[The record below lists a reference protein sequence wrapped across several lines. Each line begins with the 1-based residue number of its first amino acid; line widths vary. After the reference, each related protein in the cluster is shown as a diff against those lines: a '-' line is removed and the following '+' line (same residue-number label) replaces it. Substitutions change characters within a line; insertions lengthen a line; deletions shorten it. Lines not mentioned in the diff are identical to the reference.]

1 MREYLLSLTAL
12 AVIGL
17 FAAGCKSDSTSP
29 APPIHSVSPGVGSS
43 FLYYALTID
52 SIGRVIVNMDTL
64 YGDTVLATGISQ
76 YGKTNVTQY
85 TPNFLF
91 QYVNYE
97 TNGNLS
103 YYVNP
108 GAGQTSQWITVPMD
122 SMGTLGSLDP
132 NMADSTWYSATG
144 VASLTLADQ
153 QFIAES
159 FDVYSGPAAMGIEGL
174 TLKEW
179 YDTTTGVLLEQN
191 TLAVRDSA
199 GQFGTGKGFE
209 IAKFTVK

>member
-1 MREYLLSLTAL
+1 MSLIMREYRLSLSAL
-12 AVIGL
+12 VIIASL
-17 FAAGCKSDSTSP
+17 AAGCSSDSTSP

-43 FLYYALTID
+43 FLYYAVTID
-52 SIGRVIVNMDTL
+52 PTGKVTYTDMDTL
-64 YGDTVLATGISQ
+64 YGDTVLAVGISQ

-108 GAGQTSQWITVPMD
+108 GAGETGQWITVPLD
-122 SMGTLGSLDP
+122 SMGTFGSLDP
-132 NMADSTWYSATG
+132 NTADSTWYSATG
-144 VASLTLADQ
+144 VGSLTLPEQ

-159 FDVYSGPAAMGIEGL
+159 FDIYSGPAAMGIEGV
-174 TLKEW
+174 TMKEW
-179 YDTTTGVLLEQN
+179 YDTTTGVAPR
-191 TLAVRDSA
+191 TKHARRPRFHRPVRNR
-199 GQFGTGKGFE
+199 KR
-209 IAKFTVK
+209 I

>member
-1 MREYLLSLTAL
+1 MREYRQSL
-12 AVIGL
+12 AVLAITA
-17 FAAGCKSDSTSP
+17 FCFAGCSSDSTSP

-52 SIGRVIVNMDTL
+52 STGKVAVDMDTL
-64 YGDTVLATGISQ
+64 YGDTVLAVGISQ

-85 TPNFLF
+85 SPNFLF

-97 TNGNLS
+97 TNGNIS
-103 YYVNP
+103 YYDSA
-108 GAGQTSQWITVPMD
+108 AGQTGQWITVPMD
-122 SMGTLGSLDP
+122 SMGTFGSLDP
-132 NMADSTWYSATG
+132 NTADSTWYSATG
-144 VASLTLADQ
+144 VAPLTLNDL
-153 QFIAES
+153 QFNAES
-159 FDVYSGPAAMGIEGL
+159 FDIYSGPAALGIQGVSGIE
-174 TLKEW
+174 W
-179 YDTTTGVLLEQN
+179 FDTTTGVLLEQN